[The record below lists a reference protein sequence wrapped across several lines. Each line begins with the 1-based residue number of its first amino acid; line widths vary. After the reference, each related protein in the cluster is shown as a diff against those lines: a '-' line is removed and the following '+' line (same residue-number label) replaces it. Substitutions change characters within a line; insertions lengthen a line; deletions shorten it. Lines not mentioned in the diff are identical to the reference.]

1 MFVRASLRP
10 FLLGSALMAAGLAPA
25 LAQTTPRPAPQEPAT
40 PPRPG
45 PNSGT
50 APGNEGSTGW
60 TGGTGGSFTGTSP
73 HAPTPGSPTD
83 QPPVVRGL
91 NPRPGDPP
99 APQRN

>member
-1 MFVRASLRP
+1 MLLRALVFP
-10 FLLGSALMAAGLAPA
+10 PLLAAGLVAGTA
-25 LAQTTPRPAPQEPAT
+25 AFAQTSSPPPGPAT

-73 HAPTPGSPTD
+73 HAPTPGSPTQ
-83 QPPVVRGL
+83 QPPTVQGL
-91 NPRPGDPP
+91 DPRPENQPP
-99 APQRN
+99 QQQRN